1 MKSIFSTLL
10 IMLAALI
17 VKTQILTPE
26 MVVIRMPAISMIV
39 CKKEGRQQF
48 LKQVDQLK
56 TDVEEEITRR
66 RDKSKSNSKG
76 MDDQAAKNMMNQMG
90 YSVSSSDMQKMKT
103 ATKEEKKAMAM
114 AMMQKNTNMSVDEAK
129 KVSKM
134 GKEGKQAWAEGMSTE
149 MMADAQANPDK
160 NKAAQKNNMNMFELA
175 QEQSHIAE
183 KIQLVTRK
191 FDEQLEEF
199 NKLKVKTLN
208 EFEACLKKV
217 DKDYENKIN
226 YDLGSTYAEAM
237 EYQKNSCYQNC
248 CGFLTSKYNAVLL
261 DWYNAMIALSD
272 NYNRLDV
279 LTNELASTTT
289 GTNKKVIEPGLT
301 YLEALLDYMVHLQDL
316 PAPYFLTKQ

>member
-10 IMLAALI
+10 ILLVALI
-17 VKTQILTPE
+17 VKAQILTPE
-26 MVVIRMPAISMIV
+26 MIAIRMPAISIVV

-66 RDKSKSNSKG
+66 KDKSKSNSKG
-76 MDDQAAKNMMNQMG
+76 MDEQAAKNMMNQMG

-114 AMMQKNTNMSVDEAK
+114 AMMQQNTNMSVDEAK

-134 GKEGKQAWAEGMSTE
+134 SKEGQKAWAEGMSTE

-160 NKAAQKNNMNMFELA
+160 NKAAQKNNMNMFELT
-175 QEQSHIAE
+175 QEQSQIAQ

-199 NKLKVKTLN
+199 NKLKEKTLN

-217 DKDYENKIN
+217 GKDYENKIN
-226 YDLGSTYAEAM
+226 FDLGSSYAEAM

-248 CGFLTSKYNAVLL
+248 CGFLTPKYNAILL
-261 DWYNAMIALSD
+261 DRFNAMKAMDDEYI
-272 NYNRLDV
+272 RLDV
-279 LTNELASTTT
+279 LTNELSSATT

-301 YLEALLDYMVHLQDL
+301 YLEALLDYIIHLQDL

>member
-10 IMLAALI
+10 ILLVALI
-17 VKTQILTPE
+17 VKAQILTPE
-26 MVVIRMPAISMIV
+26 MVAIRMPAISIVV

-66 RDKSKSNSKG
+66 KDKSKSNSKG
-76 MDDQAAKNMMNQMG
+76 MDEQAAKNMMNQMG

-114 AMMQKNTNMSVDEAK
+114 AMMQQNTNMSVDEAK

-134 GKEGKQAWAEGMSTE
+134 SKEGQKAWAEGMSTE

-175 QEQSHIAE
+175 QEQSQIAQ

-199 NKLKVKTLN
+199 NKLKEKTLN

-217 DKDYENKIN
+217 GKDYENKIN
-226 YDLGSTYAEAM
+226 FDLGSSYAEAM

-248 CGFLTSKYNAVLL
+248 CGFLTPKYNAVLL
-261 DWYNAMIALSD
+261 DWFNAMIALD
-272 NYNRLDV
+272 DDYNRMDV
-279 LTNELASTTT
+279 LTNELASATT

-301 YLEALLDYMVHLQDL
+301 YLEALLDYIIHLQDL

>member
-1 MKSIFSTLL
+1 
-10 IMLAALI
+10 
-17 VKTQILTPE
+17 
-26 MVVIRMPAISMIV
+26 MPAISIVV

-66 RDKSKSNSKG
+66 KDKSKSNSKG
-76 MDDQAAKNMMNQMG
+76 MDEQAAKNMMNQMG

-114 AMMQKNTNMSVDEAK
+114 AMMQQNTNMSVDEAK

-134 GKEGKQAWAEGMSTE
+134 SKEGQKAWAEGMSTE

-160 NKAAQKNNMNMFELA
+160 NKAAQKNNMNMFELT
-175 QEQSHIAE
+175 QEQSQIAQ

-199 NKLKVKTLN
+199 NKLKEKTLN

-217 DKDYENKIN
+217 GKDYENKIN
-226 YDLGSTYAEAM
+226 FDLGSSYAEAM

-248 CGFLTSKYNAVLL
+248 CGFLTPKYNAILL
-261 DWYNAMIALSD
+261 DRFNAMKAMDDEYI
-272 NYNRLDV
+272 RLDV
-279 LTNELASTTT
+279 LTNELSSATT

-301 YLEALLDYMVHLQDL
+301 YLEALLDYIIHLQDL

>member
-10 IMLAALI
+10 ILLVALI
-17 VKTQILTPE
+17 VKAQILTPE
-26 MVVIRMPAISMIV
+26 MIAIRMPAISIVV

-66 RDKSKSNSKG
+66 KDKSKSNSKG
-76 MDDQAAKNMMNQMG
+76 MDEQAAKNMMNQMG

-114 AMMQKNTNMSVDEAK
+114 AMMQQNTNMSVDEAK

-134 GKEGKQAWAEGMSTE
+134 SKEGQKAWAEGMSTE

-160 NKAAQKNNMNMFELA
+160 NKAAQKNNMNMFELT
-175 QEQSHIAE
+175 QEQSQIAQ

-199 NKLKVKTLN
+199 NKLKEKTLN

-217 DKDYENKIN
+217 GKDYENKIN
-226 YDLGSTYAEAM
+226 FDLGSSYAEAM

-248 CGFLTSKYNAVLL
+248 CGFLTPKYNAILL
-261 DWYNAMIALSD
+261 DRFNAMKAMDDEYI
-272 NYNRLDV
+272 RLDV
-279 LTNELASTTT
+279 LTNELSSATT

-301 YLEALLDYMVHLQDL
+301 YLEALLDYIIHLQDL
-316 PAPYFLTKQ
+316 PAPYFLTK